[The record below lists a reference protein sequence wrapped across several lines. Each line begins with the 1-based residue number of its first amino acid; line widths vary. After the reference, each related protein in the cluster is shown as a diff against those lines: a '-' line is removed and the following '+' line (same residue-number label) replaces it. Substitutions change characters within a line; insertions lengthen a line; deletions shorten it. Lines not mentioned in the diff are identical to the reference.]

1 MVASAGALL
10 APRSQRGGTCGSL
23 PGSRLNVFIP
33 VRHLEG
39 LKGSLLEF
47 FIQLTPGIPSL
58 VLSRQRKG
66 LWNAGALD
74 SEAADG
80 GFHP

>member
-1 MVASAGALL
+1 MVASAGALP
-10 APRSQRGGTCGSL
+10 APRSQRGSL
-23 PGSRLNVFIP
+23 PGSRLNVFTS
-33 VRHLEG
+33 VWHLEK
-39 LKGSLLEF
+39 LEGSLLEF

-58 VLSRQRKG
+58 ILCRQRKG

-80 GFHP
+80 RFRP